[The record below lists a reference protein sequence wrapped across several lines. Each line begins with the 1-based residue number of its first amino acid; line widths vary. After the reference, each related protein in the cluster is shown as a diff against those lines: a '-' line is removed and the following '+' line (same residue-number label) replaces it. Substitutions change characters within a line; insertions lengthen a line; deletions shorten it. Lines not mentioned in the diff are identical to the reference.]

1 MSHPEGDRRHFLSLK
16 GKCLLKPRAVP
27 FSVAW
32 SGRNATVALKGSWW
46 LAISFLTYSVCV
58 CVCVC
63 VHALRRPSDEPAS
76 QILRRDIEM
85 VHSEKKSWGLKE
97 VRSHRF

>member
-1 MSHPEGDRRHFLSLK
+1 MVRQECHCGIERKLVVGYIISH
-16 GKCLLKPRAVP
+16 LLC
-27 FSVAW
+27 
-32 SGRNATVALKGSWW
+32 
-46 LAISFLTYSVCV
+46 VCV

-85 VHSEKKSWGLKE
+85 VHSEKNHG
-97 VRSHRF
+97 V